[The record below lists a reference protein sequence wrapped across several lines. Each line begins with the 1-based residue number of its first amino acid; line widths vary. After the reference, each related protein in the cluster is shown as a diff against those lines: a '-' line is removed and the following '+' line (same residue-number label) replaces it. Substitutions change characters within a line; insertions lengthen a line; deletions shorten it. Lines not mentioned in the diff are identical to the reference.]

1 MKFKEIAEKIIELQ
15 HKDLELRNQLI
26 QNGQLGNGYH
36 KEMEKLHHSNADVL
50 NGIIN
55 AIGYPTI
62 DKVGKEGSEAAWLV
76 IQHSIGRP
84 EFMKKCAKLL
94 ENAVHENRASPV
106 NLAYLMDRIA
116 VFQEK
121 PQKFGTQFDWDEHG
135 EMSPQYFDDIHKV
148 NERRK
153 SIGLNTLEEQTQII
167 REQTKKNQQTA
178 PIDWAKRK
186 MEIDRWKKLVG
197 WKK

>member
-26 QNGQLGNGYH
+26 QNGQLGNGYN

-135 EMSPQYFDDIHKV
+135 EMSPQNFDDIHKV

>member
-26 QNGQLGNGYH
+26 QNGQLGNGYN